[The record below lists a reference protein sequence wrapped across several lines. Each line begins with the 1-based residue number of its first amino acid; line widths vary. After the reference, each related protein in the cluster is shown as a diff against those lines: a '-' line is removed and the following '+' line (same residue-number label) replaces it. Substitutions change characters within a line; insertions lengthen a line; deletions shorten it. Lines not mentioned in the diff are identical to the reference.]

1 MNIYRIGIV
10 VGLAIALVA
19 YPGQNLQA
27 AKKKAPA
34 PQAQGNPKANPK
46 DPGGHSAKGVEFA
59 KKKEYDQAIA
69 EFTEAIKAE
78 PNDGKNYFNRGT
90 AYRGAGKM
98 EEARADFAKAI
109 EMMPDNAA
117 AYVGRG
123 EVLVQQK
130 QWDAA
135 EADFD
140 KALQIAP
147 EDVSAR
153 RFPRVCLFV
162 ERRLREGSRSLR
174 KSIGESAR

>member
-10 VGLAIALVA
+10 IGLAIALVV

-27 AKKKAPA
+27 ARKKAA
-34 PQAQGNPKANPK
+34 ASQPQTNARPNPK

-59 KKKEYDQAIA
+59 KKKEYDKAIA

-78 PNDGKNYFNRGT
+78 PNDAKNYFNRAT

-109 EMMPDNAA
+109 EMQPNNTA
-117 AYVGRG
+117 AYIGRG
-123 EVLVQQK
+123 EGLLQQK
-130 QWDAA
+130 QWNAA

-147 EDVSAR
+147 GDLGAL
-153 RFPRVCLFV
+153 RFRAF
-162 ERRLREGSRSLR
+162 
-174 KSIGESAR
+174 